1 LRWPSPRSRKIGRN
15 PHENCELAKIR
26 FEEGHDDTGLVN
38 NQNIT
43 LLKKSR
49 TMDSLDVDSSITF
62 DERSRN
68 RQHDVDVDRGSKLA
82 TAQHTQPHSF
92 AYYQASFVAGGF
104 SSSIRWALIPLEV
117 VKTKMQVTAAGSG
130 RAGGNS
136 MFGALSSVY
145 RTDGLR
151 GLSRGLG
158 PTAAAYGIQTSTKY
172 GCYELYKD
180 RLFSINHDND
190 ESNKHNNVWMY
201 KMAAAGLAEATADIF
216 MCPFEM
222 VRVRM
227 QTAAVQG
234 DTKFPQRFLPAL
246 MEMTRRPQ
254 SFNGFPFG
262 ALQMLWLRQVP
273 GTMVNFCCFE
283 STSTFLYDRW
293 YSCRNDNDDRNRCS
307 FTQQL
312 AVTFASGTVAGIVSS
327 IISHPADSIISLQL
341 AAASSSKS
349 SSATSSL
356 TNGNRL
362 RYCGAG
368 GVITAAAASSSTTT
382 SESIASIIRTV
393 GWYRLA
399 TRGLVPRMCITT
411 IIITGQWVL
420 YGTFKRLLLQ

>member
-1 LRWPSPRSRKIGRN
+1 
-15 PHENCELAKIR
+15 
-26 FEEGHDDTGLVN
+26 
-38 NQNIT
+38 
-43 LLKKSR
+43 
-49 TMDSLDVDSSITF
+49 MDSLDVDSSIIF
-62 DERSRN
+62 DEESRRDRHN
-68 RQHDVDVDRGSKLA
+68 DVDVDHSGSKA
-82 TAQHTQPHSF
+82 TAQQQHHPHHHHSF
-92 AYYQASFVAGGF
+92 EYYQASFVAGGL

-117 VKTKMQVTAAGSG
+117 VKTKMQVAAAAGSSSGG
-130 RAGGNS
+130 RAAAGGHS

-145 RTDGLR
+145 RADGLG

-180 RLFSINHDND
+180 RLLFSSRDD
-190 ESNKHNNVWMY
+190 GVELYKHNVWMY

-234 DTKFPQRFLPAL
+234 DTKFPQRLIPAL
-246 MEMTRRPQ
+246 IEMARRPQ
-254 SFNGFPFG
+254 LYNGFPFG
-262 ALQMLWLRQVP
+262 ALHMLWLRQVP

-283 STSTFLYDRW
+283 STSSFLYERW
-293 YSCRNDNDDRNRCS
+293 WNCGNDEDRNSCS

-312 AVTFASGTVAGIVSS
+312 AVTLASGTVAGIVSS

-349 SSATSSL
+349 SLSSSSAATSSL
-356 TNGNRL
+356 TNNGNSNHHRL
-362 RYCGAG
+362 RYCGVG
-368 GVITAAAASSSTTT
+368 GCVITTAAATSSSTTT
-382 SESIASIIRTV
+382 TTTTESIASIIRTV

-420 YGTFKRLLLQ
+420 YGTFKRLLLL